1 MPTEQQ
7 HGDLKQRLLAQRES
21 LLGEVASSREST
33 EPVQLDQSSVGRLS
47 RMDAI
52 QAQQMQQG
60 LAGRRKEQL
69 LRIGAALRRMENGD
83 YGYCLG
89 CGEDI
94 DARRLDID
102 PATTLCIDCAEKRQG

>member
-1 MPTEQQ
+1 MKESQLAQ
-7 HGDLKQRLLAQRES
+7 LKAQLLSLRETLLA
-21 LLGEVASSREST
+21 EVQSARDST
-33 EPVQLDQSSVGRLS
+33 KPVELDQSSVGRLS

-69 LRIGAALRRMENGD
+69 LRIGAALRRMEDDD

-94 DARRLDID
+94 DVRRLEVD
-102 PATTLCIDCAEKRQG
+102 PTLTLCVRCADQPKR